1 VGPEGGWR
9 LRFAD
14 GTLSLCPLF
23 PAAEASGPRAPAR
36 AADELAAI
44 EAAGPPVDDLVWDK
58 RVGGWRGRAERYAAL
73 VLALRAAGQPLI
85 DEARRWAPLPL
96 PLLAT
101 RSARPYQ
108 QAALEAWV
116 AAGKRGTVVLPT
128 GAGKSHLAELCMQAA
143 ARPTLVV
150 APTLDLVSQWH
161 ARLSVAFG
169 LEVGLLGGGQH
180 ELRPVTVSTYDS
192 MALHIGRYGDRFGL
206 IVWDEVHH
214 LPAPVSL
221 AAARCAMAPFQLGLT
236 ATLERPDGR
245 EDALVPL
252 VGPVVYRKE
261 ITELSGDYLADY
273 EVVRLEVALG
283 PAERADY
290 DAHQARFRAF
300 VEQAGVQLGGPMGW
314 TNFLRAAAR
323 SREGRA
329 AHQAWLAA
337 RRIAHGNDQKIELL
351 ATLLQE
357 EAGRRAI
364 VFTHDNATAYRV
376 SRALLLPCI
385 THHTDLKERRAL
397 LEAFTAGALPT
408 LVTSRV
414 LNEGVDLPA
423 AEVAIVLSGT
433 GTVREHVQRLGR
445 ILRPMPGKRAV
456 LYELVAAGTR
466 ELHTSD
472 RRRSH
477 DAYR

>member
-1 VGPEGGWR
+1 MHPERSWR
-9 LRFAD
+9 LQFAD
-14 GTLSLCPLF
+14 GTVTLV
-23 PAAEASGPRAPAR
+23 AADGR
-36 AADELAAI
+36 AAAAV
-44 EAAGPPVDDLVWDK
+44 EAEGPPVDGLVWD
-58 RVGGWRGRAERYAAL
+58 RRIAGWRGRASRYAAA
-73 VLALRAAGQPLI
+73 VLALRAAGNALV
-85 DEARRWAPLPL
+85 DDARRWSPLPL

-108 QAALEAWV
+108 REALDAWL
-116 AAGKRGTVVLPT
+116 AGGKRGTVVLPT
-128 GAGKSHLAELCMQAA
+128 GAGKSHLAELCMEAA

-150 APTLDLVSQWH
+150 APTLDLVAQWH
-161 ARLSVAFG
+161 ARLTVAFG
-169 LEVGLLGGGQH
+169 VEVGILGGGQH

-192 MALHIGRYGDRFGL
+192 MALHLGRYGDRFGL

-214 LPAPVSL
+214 LPAPATL
-221 AAARCAMAPFQLGLT
+221 AAAHAAMAPFQLGLT
-236 ATLERPDGR
+236 ATLERGDGR
-245 EDALVPL
+245 EASLVSL

-261 ITELSGDYLADY
+261 ITELSGEYLASY

-283 PAERADY
+283 PAERAAY

-300 VEQAGVQLGGPMGW
+300 VESAGITLGGPSGW
-314 TNFLRAAAR
+314 TGFLRAASR

-329 AHQAWLAA
+329 AHHAWLAA
-337 RRIAHGNDQKIELL
+337 RRIAHGNAQKIELL

-364 VFTHDNATAYRV
+364 VFTHDNATAYAV

-385 THHTDLKERRAL
+385 THQTDLKERRAL
-397 LEAFTAGALPT
+397 LTAFADGTLPV

-445 ILRPMPGKRAV
+445 ILRPLPGKHAV
-456 LYELVAAGTR
+456 LYELVAADTR
-466 ELHTSD
+466 ELVTSD